1 MRQATGLLLVV
12 AMLLGGCAAYVAP
25 GRAGI
30 SIGAPVAGG
39 AGPLRVG
46 LAPGLAGGGRVAGAT

>member
-1 MRQATGLLLVV
+1 MRQMTGLLLVV

-30 SIGAPVAGG
+30 SIGAPV
-39 AGPLRVG
+39 VV
-46 LAPGLAGGGRVAGAT
+46 APAHPAWGWRRG

>member
-12 AMLLGGCAAYVAP
+12 AMLLGGCVAYVGP

-30 SIGAPVAGG
+30 SV
-39 AGPLRVG
+39 
-46 LAPGLAGGGRVAGAT
+46 GATPSHYGWGWHRG

>member
-1 MRQATGLLLVV
+1 MRQVTGLLLVV

-30 SIGAPVAGG
+30 SVGVPVASPPHSGWG
-39 AGPLRVG
+39 WHRG
-46 LAPGLAGGGRVAGAT
+46 